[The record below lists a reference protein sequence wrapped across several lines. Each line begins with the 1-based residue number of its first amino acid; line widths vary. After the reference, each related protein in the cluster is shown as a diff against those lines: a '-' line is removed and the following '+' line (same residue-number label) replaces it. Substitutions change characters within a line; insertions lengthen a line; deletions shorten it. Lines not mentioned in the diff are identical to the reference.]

1 MKKAKHHIKKVSNII
16 YEKGDPDFVDERKK
30 TKPEKKEESFFDF
43 LFK

>member
-30 TKPEKKEESFFDF
+30 LNHKKRRIIF
-43 LFK
+43 